1 MRAREKREKDV
12 QRNNAMYSIER
23 GFHQA
28 DPKVVEA
35 FNRSPY
41 APVLNFD
48 RGEVTYDGELIDR

>member
-48 RGEVTYDGELIDR
+48 RGVVTNVEE